1 MYVAQFLI
9 CIAQWCVVLEHEHY
23 VMYKDLQSCEAVA
36 TVQAQELLALL
47 KNKDVEA
54 VAVRCVDKSDSSV

>member
-1 MYVAQFLI
+1 MYVAQYLL

-23 VMYKDLQSCEAVA
+23 VMYKDQQRCEATA
-36 TVQAQELLALL
+36 TVKVMELVALL
-47 KNKDVEA
+47 KDKDVQA